1 MNAIIFVLVN
11 ALAVFVSSYILP
23 GVKVDSFL
31 TAIVV
36 AVLLGVLNTFV
47 KPVLIIL
54 TLPINILTL
63 FLFVFVINAF
73 LVLVTSSLV
82 PSFHVAGFWWA
93 LAFSLVLS
101 IVSSFL
107 NSLVKV

>member
-31 TAIVV
+31 TAVVV
-36 AVLLGVLNTFV
+36 AVLLGVLNTFA

-73 LVLVTSSLV
+73 LVLFTSSLV
-82 PSFHVAGFWWA
+82 PGFHVAGFWWA
-93 LAFSLVLS
+93 LVFSLVLS
-101 IVSSFL
+101 IVTSFL
-107 NSLVKV
+107 NSLVKI